1 MGWDYNGVPLIDFLL
16 RRTHAIF
23 AKSSGL
29 TTSTFEDETLTAA
42 RFGIIV
48 DPDGSEPGS
57 WFTLPRASRA
67 IMVAQIKVE
76 TLNKLLLDYESTQR
90 LKR

>member
-1 MGWDYNGVPLIDFLL
+1 M
-16 RRTHAIF
+16 RKTHSIF
-23 AKSSGL
+23 AKVCGL
-29 TTSTFEDETLTAA
+29 NTSTFEDETLTAA

-48 DPDGSEPGS
+48 DPEGNEPGS
-57 WFTLPRASRA
+57 WFTLPRPSRA

-76 TLNKLLLDYESTQR
+76 TLNRLLMDYDSTRR